1 MNTYNWFSC
10 VSDDVFM
17 CIVAKL
23 FSFLSYYFLSITKS
37 NNVSNVY
44 SLFRSLFYN
53 IYNFCTGGSS
63 ENNDKILFEPHRM
76 VCSYRHEAKLVCTAT
91 FDKEECAGRQTD
103 DTSPSYVSFMKLLQ
117 GAHGIKSFF
126 AE

>member
-1 MNTYNWFSC
+1 VYCCKAVQFPVLLFCEVLPNLTTFQTYTVYFDLYFI
-10 VSDDVFM
+10 VSG
-17 CIVAKL
+17 
-23 FSFLSYYFLSITKS
+23 
-37 NNVSNVY
+37 
-44 SLFRSLFYN
+44 

-103 DTSPSYVSFMKLLQ
+103 DTSPSCVSFMKFLQ